1 MFQNYFKIIS
11 KSFQIYFKIV
21 HDEISSSQDDSAPHY
36 KYHDDPF
43 LIPKNFLNQ
52 RSFALSKESGRK
64 AARFFLDKYPE
75 LFYRDDAEPKI
86 PAFSYKDEYSPELEY
101 EESDLINCIH
111 SFQVLNAIQLYNDLK
126 EKNVLISQKTIQS
139 LLELVCFY
147 NCNERSDPEYLEE
160 SWFGRDEP
168 ENMQRKLWNDAS
180 FANTLFKEMEKS
192 ESAYSAMI
200 RGLGKFN
207 AGSQTFKMYQEA
219 KERGFR
225 LDTETYN
232 HVIKIVPFVRETSD
246 ARWELAD
253 EVMVEMKS
261 KGVMPN
267 TSTFTELLQVIYRNT
282 NWALGNV
289 ISLKLMSEMK
299 KLKIHPSLA
308 TFYYLNLIHHRTGS
322 HSHILPSIIGEVEKM
337 SAAKSLRLTHMK
349 DFDFFP
355 SVMKTCYM
363 MYNDLDLGYRI
374 HSLVESGNNQQFI
387 GNGFGEQTYFQNFFL
402 LIAENESF
410 KNVLSWYEEYVPN
423 IYGPSPTVLAAILR
437 SIVVDQAYDQLPR
450 FWNDIVEM
458 EMVKDKTLK
467 AFISVLSQVPCG
479 DESFNDS
486 IVKVSLD
493 IFRWIKSAADDTLAR
508 PEFSTP
514 TDL

>member
-1 MFQNYFKIIS
+1 M
-11 KSFQIYFKIV
+11 
-21 HDEISSSQDDSAPHY
+21 
-36 KYHDDPF
+36 
-43 LIPKNFLNQ
+43 NQ

-64 AARFFLDKYPE
+64 AGRFFLDKYPE

-86 PAFSYKDEYSPELEY
+86 PAFSYKDQYNPDVEYD
-101 EESDLINCIH
+101 ESDLINCIH

-126 EKNVLISQKTIQS
+126 ERNVVLSQKTIQS

-147 NCNERSDPEYLEE
+147 NCNEKSDPEYLEE

-168 ENMQRKLWNDAS
+168 ENMQRKLWDDAS
-180 FANTLFKEMEKS
+180 FATTLFNEIGNRT
-192 ESAYSAMI
+192 ESTYAAMI

-219 KERGFR
+219 KEKGFR

-246 ARWELAD
+246 ARWELAH
-253 EVMVEMKS
+253 ELMVEMNS
-261 KGVMPN
+261 LGLVPN
-267 TSTFTELLQVIYRNT
+267 TNTFTELLQVIYRNT
-282 NWALGNV
+282 NWAPGN
-289 ISLKLMSEMK
+289 ITSLKVMSEMK
-299 KLKIHPSLA
+299 KLKIEPSLA
-308 TFYYLNLIHHRTGS
+308 TLYYLSLIHHRTGS
-322 HSHILPSIIGEVEKM
+322 YSHILPSIIAEVEQM
-337 SAAKSLRLTHMK
+337 SASKSLRLKHMK

-355 SVMKTCYM
+355 SMMKTCYM

-374 HSLVESGNNQQFI
+374 HSLVESGNNQRFI

-410 KNVLSWYEEYVPN
+410 KNVLNWYEQYVPN

-450 FWNDIVEM
+450 FWSDIVDM
-458 EMVKDKTLK
+458 EMVKDKTLR
-467 AFISVLSQVPCG
+467 AFISVLSEVQPG
-479 DESFNDS
+479 EESFNES
-486 IVKVSLD
+486 IVKVSMD
-493 IFRWIKSAADDTLAR
+493 IFKWIKSAADDNLTR
-508 PEFSTP
+508 PEFATP